1 MKRLLSLCL
10 ILLAFSL
17 SMPARTFV
25 LAVGVSNYY
34 GYQNDLNQTTKDA
47 KMFKKV
53 METQTKD
60 ITLLT
65 SKYANKA
72 NIMEKLRAICNR
84 AQKGDRIIF
93 YFSGHGGPGGICA
106 SDAFLN
112 YSDLV
117 DLLETS
123 DAGAKIC
130 FIDACHSGSVADDKN
145 VQASKSAKSLSAAT
159 KGKND
164 QVFFVGCRG
173 DEYSYEDPWVGAGY
187 FTQALVKGLR
197 GKCDSNADKK
207 ITTIELFKYI
217 YNDVVK
223 RSNSGQH
230 PQLIAPESMQNAVI
244 AVWK

>member
-1 MKRLLSLCL
+1 MKRLLSLFLLL
-10 ILLAFSL
+10 ITFSIGM
-17 SMPARTFV
+17 SARTFV

-72 NIMEKLRAICNR
+72 NILEKLRAICNR
-84 AQKGDRIIF
+84 AQKGDRVIF

-112 YSDLV
+112 YSDIV
-117 DLLETS
+117 DLLDASE
-123 DAGAKIC
+123 AGAKFC
-130 FIDACHSGSVADDKN
+130 FIDACHSGSVADEKA
-145 VQASKSAKSLSAAT
+145 VSASKSAKPLSAVT
-159 KGKND
+159 KDSNN
-164 QVFFVGCRG
+164 QAFFVGCRG
-173 DEYSYEDPWVGAGY
+173 DEYSFEDPWVGAGY

-197 GKCDSNADKK
+197 GKSDANADKK

-223 RSNSGQH
+223 RSKSGQH
-230 PQLIAPESMQNAVI
+230 PQLIAPKNMQEAVI
-244 AVWK
+244 AVWQ